1 MSSENVS
8 GADNQQ
14 GRPQGLLTPDYL
26 AGFVDG
32 EGCFSV
38 SIRPHPTVRY
48 GNRWHV
54 APCFQVYQHRSN
66 IEVLE
71 MVREHFGCGRITS
84 KSGSVNVMTFA
95 VYSRKDLVAVVIP
108 FFERHPLLSGKQRD
122 FEKFREIVFAMQRE
136 EHRTKEGFRRIVE
149 LAFSMNQRGK
159 GRRYS
164 MDEVLAEPSETVRRA
179 SAECR

>member
-1 MSSENVS
+1 MS

-14 GRPQGLLTPDYL
+14 GRPQGLLSPDYL

-66 IEVLE
+66 VAVLE
-71 MVREHFGCGRITS
+71 LIREYFGCGRITS

-95 VYSRKDLVAVVIP
+95 VYSRMDLESTVIP
-108 FFERHPLLSGKQRD
+108 FFELHPLLSGKQRD
-122 FEKFREIVFAMQRE
+122 FEKFREIVLAMQRK
-136 EHRTKEGFRRIVE
+136 EHRTEAGFRKIVE
-149 LAFSMNQRGK
+149 LAFSMNQRGR

-164 MDEVLAEPSETVRRA
+164 MEEILAEPSETVRRA
-179 SAECR
+179 SA